1 MLVLSSAI
9 SLGQSP
15 AGSMGKLTFRD
26 VFVIPHGTQF
36 QGTQVGGLS
45 SIDYDR
51 ETDSYLMICDDRSA
65 LHPARYYRAKIAISP
80 EGIDTV
86 MITDKI
92 DLRMKD
98 GRTYPKNSIDPEAMR
113 YDPGSKQTVWLSE
126 GDRRVGNDTILIDP
140 GIFVTDAGKYTGE
153 YPIADNARMT
163 SRAQGPRQNG
173 SFEALSFSDHGR
185 NLWVALEE
193 PLFQDGPRAD
203 VEDSKSMVRFYKYD
217 VVTRTNIAQYA
228 YDLEPVAFAPILRT
242 AYRVNGVT
250 DILDAGNDLFIVVER
265 SFSTGRFPCT
275 VKLFLADMKSGTEVK
290 DIAALEGNTQVK
302 AVTKQLL
309 VNLDDIGIYV
319 DNIEGLTWGPDLPN
333 GNRTLILVSDNNFQ
347 SFQKTQI
354 FLFEEVPAKQR

>member
-1 MLVLSSAI
+1 MTTNQPSHHLEFFRLLSFIMLVLSSAI

-173 SFEALSFSDHGR
+173 SFEALSFSDHGEISGWR
-185 NLWVALEE
+185 WKN
-193 PLFQDGPRAD
+193 RY
-203 VEDSKSMVRFYKYD
+203 SR
-217 VVTRTNIAQYA
+217 
-228 YDLEPVAFAPILRT
+228 
-242 AYRVNGVT
+242 
-250 DILDAGNDLFIVVER
+250 
-265 SFSTGRFPCT
+265 TGR
-275 VKLFLADMKSGTEVK
+275 
-290 DIAALEGNTQVK
+290 
-302 AVTKQLL
+302 
-309 VNLDDIGIYV
+309 
-319 DNIEGLTWGPDLPN
+319 GLTLKTANPWFVFISM
-333 GNRTLILVSDNNFQ
+333 TL
-347 SFQKTQI
+347 
-354 FLFEEVPAKQR
+354 